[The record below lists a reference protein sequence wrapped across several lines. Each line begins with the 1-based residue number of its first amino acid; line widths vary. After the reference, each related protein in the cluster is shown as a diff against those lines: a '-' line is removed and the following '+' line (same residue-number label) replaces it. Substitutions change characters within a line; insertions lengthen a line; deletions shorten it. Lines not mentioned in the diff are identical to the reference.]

1 MAIFVSETQYSLCKG
16 YTSLCC
22 REMISDVSVYSH
34 KMLVFI
40 DETQAERNNGLRK
53 YGSSLARGHAFTD
66 ANFEQN
72 PFSFSWIDIL

>member
-1 MAIFVSETQYSLCKG
+1 
-16 YTSLCC
+16 
-22 REMISDVSVYSH
+22 MISDVSVYSH

-40 DETQAERNNGLRK
+40 DETQAERNKGLRK

-72 PFSFSWIDIL
+72 PFSF